1 MFELKRREFIT
12 LLGGAVAWPLATGAQ
27 QPDRMRRLGVF
38 MSLSE
43 NDSESQAR
51 LAAFAQG
58 LQELGWSVGRNV
70 RIEYRW
76 GPGDAERIRKYA
88 TELAALA
95 PDVILASGSATMGPL
110 QAFRGVPI
118 VFVQVADP
126 VGAGF
131 VESLARP
138 GGNATGFTTFEY
150 GISAKWLELLK
161 EIAPQVRRAAV
172 LRDSGIAAGA
182 GQLGALQSVAP
193 SMGIELRPVGVR
205 GASEIGRAVTAF
217 ARESNGGLI
226 VTGGAAVAINR
237 ETIIKMASRY
247 RLPAVYPYRY
257 YVTSGGLIS
266 YGPDNIH
273 QYRLAAGYVD
283 RILRGD
289 KPRDLPVQTPTKYEL
304 VINIKTA
311 NALGL
316 EVSPAL
322 LVRAD
327 EVIE

>member
-1 MFELKRREFIT
+1 VIHRRKFIT
-12 LLGGAVAWPLATGAQ
+12 LLGGVAATWPLATGAQ
-27 QPDRMRRLGVF
+27 QPDRMRRIGVF

-76 GPGDAERIRKYA
+76 GSGDAERIRKYA

-150 GISAKWLELLK
+150 GISAKWLE
-161 EIAPQVRRAAV
+161 A
-172 LRDSGIAAGA
+172 D
-182 GQLGALQSVAP
+182 
-193 SMGIELRPVGVR
+193 RPARQPG
-205 GASEIGRAVTAF
+205 GRP
-217 ARESNGGLI
+217 ARS
-226 VTGGAAVAINR
+226 
-237 ETIIKMASRY
+237 
-247 RLPAVYPYRY
+247 
-257 YVTSGGLIS
+257 
-266 YGPDNIH
+266 H
-273 QYRLAAGYVD
+273 
-283 RILRGD
+283 
-289 KPRDLPVQTPTKYEL
+289 
-304 VINIKTA
+304 
-311 NALGL
+311 
-316 EVSPAL
+316 
-322 LVRAD
+322 
-327 EVIE
+327 